1 MAVPISAHDLDRVSA
16 RESFK
21 ADSSQDLIANAELPI
36 QNGLSALV
44 VDKLGANVLEVSKDD
59 LLEAVDKVGNAA
71 ATVRK
76 ELKRKG
82 LAMPEDDKPLK
93 PDDFPLNS
101 EGKKIK
107 KQDGTPIAETT
118 DPAVAS
124 DVADRLNEDEAR
136 REQDKWS
143 A

>member
-1 MAVPISAHDLDRVSA
+1 MPNLTKRTMPDRSKIDIEDAKQVKYWT
-16 RESFK
+16 K
-21 ADSSQDLIANAELPI
+21 ALA
-36 QNGLSALV
+36 
-44 VDKLGANVLEVSKDD
+44 VSKDD

-76 ELKRKG
+76 ELQRKG

-93 PDDFPLNS
+93 PEDFPVNS
-101 EGKKIK
+101 EDKKVK

>member
-1 MAVPISAHDLDRVSA
+1 MPNLTKRTMPDRSKIDIADAKQVKYWTKALD
-16 RESFK
+16 
-21 ADSSQDLIANAELPI
+21 I
-36 QNGLSALV
+36 
-44 VDKLGANVLEVSKDD
+44 SKDD
-59 LLEAVDKVGNAA
+59 LFEAIDKVGNAA

-76 ELKRKG
+76 ELQRKG
-82 LAMPEDDKPLK
+82 LVMSEDDKPLK
-93 PDDFPLNS
+93 PEDFPINS

-118 DPAVAS
+118 DPAIAS

-136 REQDKWS
+136 REEDKWS